1 MKKKRSVRKQ
11 HKFQSKILLSCPRLN
26 WFRFLET
33 KRSIS
38 IFTVFHICL
47 VSWYLSFRRFC
58 ISAARSEYYTVHT
71 CRHTLERGVIGV
83 QAKIVGDLIRNYK
96 PLGAL
101 CLMHNVF
108 SPLYCG
114 SHRSYPTSLSEII
127 PRGARRNEI
136 NKLRFEKKRKEE
148 LLDNRESLMMAF
160 VRKKNNKHHDF
171 ITNVTS
177 FPL

>member
-1 MKKKRSVRKQ
+1 M
-11 HKFQSKILLSCPRLN
+11 
-26 WFRFLET
+26 
-33 KRSIS
+33 
-38 IFTVFHICL
+38 
-47 VSWYLSFRRFC
+47 
-58 ISAARSEYYTVHT
+58 HT

-108 SPLYCG
+108 SPLHCG

-148 LLDNRESLMMAF
+148 LLDNRESLIEMAF
-160 VRKKNNKHHDF
+160 VRKKNNKHHAILLQMSQVF
-171 ITNVTS
+171 HCNSLKVSKRNRKNIELGKFLYFQYINVHLYTFS
-177 FPL
+177 